1 MKRAALLLATAAAG
15 FGAAWLSGTHPAEII
30 AYAAYPY
37 VTATLL
43 AIGLYGSAYGI
54 DLTEARR
61 DRRLILLAVTVG
73 VLVKATLIGVVLA
86 LAWRDP
92 LFLLLGI
99 VVAQIDPLSVAAALG
114 DGRMSG
120 RARSLLAAWASFDDP
135 LTVVLAVSAASV
147 VGGLRG
153 HPGDGVLAGLSA
165 YAVELGANLALAV
178 GAFLA
183 YHYGPKRTWWR
194 VGLLVLAAVVAV
206 WQLWLLAIALVGLFL
221 RPRRLAAALPTMV
234 NIALGG
240 AVLLLG
246 ALLIGGVDPLRGLTL
261 GLAAFAAQW
270 VVGGWLTRGLPTL
283 DRAQLRL
290 AQQNGITAIVLAL
303 KLEPT
308 FRGVVAVVAPAIV
321 VTNVTHLIA
330 NQRRVGK
337 AQ

>member
-1 MKRAALLLATAAAG
+1 MRRAAALLAMAALG
-15 FGAAWLSGTHPAEII
+15 FGAAWLTGTGPSEII

-37 VTATLL
+37 VTAALL
-43 AIGLYGSAYGI
+43 AVGLYGSAYGI
-54 DLTEARR
+54 DLIEARQ

-86 LAWRDP
+86 LAWQDP

-147 VGGLRG
+147 VGDLRG
-153 HPGDGVLAGLSA
+153 HPGDGLLAGLSA
-165 YAVELGANLALAV
+165 YAVELAANLALAA
-178 GAFLA
+178 GAFVA
-183 YHYGPKRTWWR
+183 YQWGPKKTWWR
-194 VGLLVLAAVVAV
+194 TGLLIVAAAVAV

-221 RPRRLAAALPTMV
+221 RPRRLAAVLPGAVNAAL
-234 NIALGG
+234 AG

-246 ALLIGGVDPLRGLTL
+246 ALLIGGFDPLRGLSL

-270 VVGGWLTRGLPTL
+270 VVAGWLTRGLPVL

-330 NQRRVGK
+330 NQRRAVK
-337 AQ
+337 AE